1 MRFLNPRPEWPRLC
15 LSLVVLALTAC
26 EGATTT
32 SGVPAAPVAPR
43 ATVCVIYDEAGDIAF
58 SATTGADAP
67 PLYSIH
73 MAAGGEFYTGKTL
86 AQLEALWP

>member
-1 MRFLNPRPEWPRLC
+1 
-15 LSLVVLALTAC
+15 
-26 EGATTT
+26 
-32 SGVPAAPVAPR
+32 
-43 ATVCVIYDEAGDIAF
+43 VIYDEAGDIAF